1 MSTDIKGNRF
11 LLIFLVCRRTT
22 MLHVTILDK
31 ITFITQQSVSSKPVP
46 VISYLLTY
54 PRLLGSKQSPGR
66 GRGRGMELVP
76 TDQECPSWVA
86 LLSTRSSSKQNTKMD
101 EAEGKRRQG
110 SGSIPVLGIGWYWW
124 RRVREW
130 RAQAPAVPR
139 SRRLGSEWL
148 VSKPEL
154 QLQEG
159 RGKTGPR
166 GEHQDTLP
174 WRPGSKLSI
183 VR

>member
-110 SGSIPVLGIGWYWW
+110 SRSFHELDFPETFIICHMPAETQQPLKNIWSLLISFQGLGESWNNKFIVC
-124 RRVREW
+124 RLNVSC
-130 RAQAPAVPR
+130 
-139 SRRLGSEWL
+139 SRYSY
-148 VSKPEL
+148 
-154 QLQEG
+154 
-159 RGKTGPR
+159 
-166 GEHQDTLP
+166 
-174 WRPGSKLSI
+174 
-183 VR
+183 